1 MRASLDVLD
10 PQGKIIRLY
19 KMLAQ
24 TLCFC
29 RLEQAWEEA
38 WLVTQQAGHTVTSRR
53 WGWSQARG
61 LFFFSSSTSG
71 WCEFFRKNSYW
82 FCNLKQTKIPFLTI
96 KSFKSWYTVGRPH
109 AQSPVDFAQPLKL
122 QRGFPFGHS
131 REHPRLEG
139 GCGTCAACHQIC
151 GCAAGVSVHH

>member
-1 MRASLDVLD
+1 MDVLD

-24 TLCFC
+24 ALCFC

-61 LFFFSSSTSG
+61 LFFFHHLLLG
-71 WCEFFRKNSYW
+71 DVN
-82 FCNLKQTKIPFLTI
+82 FLGR
-96 KSFKSWYTVGRPH
+96 TVIG
-109 AQSPVDFAQPLKL
+109 FA
-122 QRGFPFGHS
+122 
-131 REHPRLEG
+131 
-139 GCGTCAACHQIC
+139 I
-151 GCAAGVSVHH
+151 